1 MARKPQINFQV
12 DESLKLLY
20 DEVRIAGHWV
30 TRWCAAGLLMMV
42 EHPELRV
49 DALKRLR
56 DWEVEYANASEDQ
69 VRDFVQGAEDAM
81 QRAVLDSRRGQKARP
96 ARTKAKRG

>member
-12 DESLKLLY
+12 DESMKRLY
-20 DEVRIAGHWV
+20 EEARVAGHWV

-42 EHPELRV
+42 ERPELRV

-56 DWEVEYANASEDQ
+56 DWELEYGSASEDEI
-69 VRDFVQGAEDAM
+69 RDFVQGAEDAM
-81 QRAVLDSRRGQKARP
+81 QRAVLNSRRAPKARP
-96 ARTKAKRG
+96 GRSKAK